1 MKARAVG
8 LNDADIFGL
17 AQAYARGIARIVA
30 AESHVT
36 ARALAAVPEH
46 ERAAWL
52 ERWRKALVPLATPTF
67 EILHAEQ
74 LATAVDTLLSASGD
88 ARPELAVS
96 FVDLRGSTE
105 FMLRSSHDEIRALVD
120 GVFVASREV
129 ARAHNVTVAKH
140 MGDGALLVG
149 GDRGETLAAVI
160 ALIGELAHRTPLRA
174 AAGID
179 FGTVTTRAGDH
190 FGPPVNFASRLS
202 EVAPVGGVLLGPGA
216 VPDPE
221 PEGEWYMQAVRG
233 LPELRRVFR
242 LHLR

>member
-1 MKARAVG
+1 
-8 LNDADIFGL
+8 LSDADIFGL

-36 ARALAAVPEH
+36 ARVLATVPEH
-46 ERAAWL
+46 ERAGWL
-52 ERWRKALVPLATPTF
+52 ERWQAALVPLATPTF

-74 LATAVDTLLSASGD
+74 LATAVDTLLGAAGD
-88 ARPELAVS
+88 PRPAELAVS

-105 FMLRSSHDEIRALVD
+105 FMLRSSHEQIRSLVD

-129 ARAHNVTVAKH
+129 SRTYNVTVAKH

-149 GDRGETLAAVI
+149 VDRGETLAAVT
-160 ALIGELAHRTPLRA
+160 ALIGELARRTPLRA
-174 AAGID
+174 AAGVD

>member
-1 MKARAVG
+1 
-8 LNDADIFGL
+8 LSDADIFGL

-36 ARALAAVPEH
+36 ARALATVPER
-46 ERAAWL
+46 ERAGWL
-52 ERWRKALVPLATPTF
+52 ERWQAALVPLATPTF

-74 LATAVDTLLSASGD
+74 LATAVHTLLGASGD
-88 ARPELAVS
+88 PRPAELAVS

-105 FMLRSSHDEIRALVD
+105 FMLRSSHEEIRSLVD

-129 ARAHNVTVAKH
+129 SRTYNVTVAKH

-149 GDRGETLAAVI
+149 ADRGETLAAVV
-160 ALIGELAHRTPLRA
+160 ALIGELARRTPLRA
-174 AAGID
+174 AAGVD